1 LSLVMKTQEDPD
13 RRQDARY
20 PLTRDLKI
28 QVLPMLRSR
37 GRKRV
42 EIQGRVQNVGAG
54 GLCLTTSQPLE
65 VDRPVL
71 CGLPL
76 SAVPVKIPILMQV
89 RWAEKT
95 SSGDR
100 FRVGLQFLL

>member
-1 LSLVMKTQEDPD
+1 LSLVMKSQQDSD
-13 RRQDARY
+13 RRQHARY
-20 PLTRDLKI
+20 PLTRDLRL
-28 QVLPMLRSR
+28 QVLPLLRSP

-42 EIQGRVQNVGAG
+42 EIQGRVHDIGAG
-54 GLCLTTSQPLE
+54 GLYLTTSHPMD

-71 CGLPL
+71 CGMPL

-95 SSGDR
+95 SAGDR

>member
-1 LSLVMKTQEDPD
+1 MSRPMKPQQDPD
-13 RRQDARY
+13 RRQHARY

-28 QVLPMLRSR
+28 QVLPLLRSSSK
-37 GRKRV
+37 KRV
-42 EIQGRVQNVGAG
+42 EIQGRVQNIGAG

-65 VDRPVL
+65 VYRPVL
-71 CGLPL
+71 CDIPL

-89 RWAEKT
+89 RWAVK
-95 SSGDR
+95 SSTGDR

>member
-1 LSLVMKTQEDPD
+1 MQLL
-13 RRQDARY
+13 
-20 PLTRDLKI
+20 PL
-28 QVLPMLRSR
+28 LRSS

-42 EIQGRVQNVGAG
+42 EIQCKVHDIGAG
-54 GLCLTTSQPLE
+54 GLCLTTSHPMD

-71 CGLPL
+71 CGMPL
-76 SAVPVKIPILMQV
+76 SAVPVKLPILMQV

-95 SSGDR
+95 SAGDR